1 MSRRFVNLLVDKFS
15 APRPAF
21 KLHRID
27 PATLFYPTGSPKPAD
42 PVAGPAP
49 GRLPPAAMSFDRPC
63 ERHHIHRGWID
74 FMAFK
79 KSIVVAVDNEGRTLL
94 YDSAARAVRA
104 VNPMQPPLDSPRVFV
119 GMGDRLYAM
128 EIEDGLPS
136 RLRWFHALIYGTPPD
151 FLGQQDWYWRPF
163 DLPRFD
169 HPDADRDSDSD
180 YMLSDYDS
188 DGGYKDAKD
197 HSEYKKPP
205 SPHPCAICAFT
216 VVGDSQIWASTVAA
230 GTYSFDT
237 VRSEWSKVGPGA
249 LPFRGRAV
257 YVPDHKL
264 WFGFS
269 NEDDRLC
276 AADLT
281 LTQPVL
287 EKVWEE
293 DSPPLEACSVTAS
306 HLLPLGSGRLC
317 VVWLFEKTEEMGS
330 FAVMSGVEV
339 LRDGGSGSL
348 RMIKHK
354 CRRYN
359 FGERDVV
366 KLI

>member
-1 MSRRFVNLLVDKFS
+1 MNRRFVNLLVDKFN

-42 PVAGPAP
+42 PVAGPAL
-49 GRLPPAAMSFDRPC
+49 GRLPPASMSFDRPC
-63 ERHHIHRGWID
+63 KRHHIHRGWID

-79 KSIVVAVDNEGRTLL
+79 KSIVVAVDHEGRTLL
-94 YDSAARAVRA
+94 YDSAVRAIRA

-119 GMGDRLYAM
+119 GMGDRLYVM

-136 RLRWFHALIYGTPPD
+136 RLRWFHALIYGPPPD
-151 FLGQQDWYWRPF
+151 FLGQCDWYWRPF

-180 YMLSDYDS
+180 YMFSDYDS
-188 DGGYKDAKD
+188 DGDYKDAKG
-197 HSEYKKPP
+197 HSEHKEPP
-205 SPHPCAICAFT
+205 SPHPCAIYL
-216 VVGDSQIWASTVAA
+216 GSTVAA

-237 VRSEWSKVGPGA
+237 VRSEWSKVGPWA

-257 YVPDHKL
+257 YVPEYKL

-269 NEDDRLC
+269 DEDDRLC

-293 DSPPLEACSVTAS
+293 DLPPLEACSVTAS

-317 VVWLFEKTEEMGS
+317 VVRLLEKTEEIGS